1 MNDILQHTI
10 RFFILASIQILVLNN
25 VQISG
30 YINPFVY
37 ILFIMLL
44 PPKMP
49 KAIVLILAF
58 VMGFTIDVFSD
69 SYGIHSS
76 ATVLLAFLRPKV
88 LALVSVKGGEDLE
101 EIGVKQLKI
110 NRFFTY
116 SGILCLIH
124 HFTLFYIEAFR
135 VNEFFDTFLRA
146 LYSSIISILMILMI
160 ESLRSNQK
168 SR

>member
-10 RFFILASIQILVLNN
+10 LFFILASIQILVLNN

-58 VMGFTIDVFSD
+58 VMGFTIDIFSD

-124 HFTLFYIEAFR
+124 HFTLFYLEAFR
-135 VNEFFDTFLRA
+135 LNEFFDTFLRA
-146 LYSSIISILMILMI
+146 LYSSFISILMILMI

>member
-58 VMGFTIDVFSD
+58 VMGFTIDIFSD

-101 EIGVKQLKI
+101 EIGIKQLKI

-124 HFTLFYIEAFR
+124 HFTLFYLEAFR
-135 VNEFFDTFLRA
+135 LNEFFDTFLRA
-146 LYSSIISILMILMI
+146 LYSSFISILMILMI

>member
-101 EIGVKQLKI
+101 EIGIKQLKI

-135 VNEFFDTFLRA
+135 LNEFLDTFLRA
-146 LYSSIISILMILMI
+146 LYSSFISILMILMI

>member
-1 MNDILQHTI
+1 MNDILQHII
-10 RFFILASIQILVLNN
+10 RFFVLTGIQILVLNN

-37 ILFIMLL
+37 ILFVMLL

-58 VMGFTIDVFSD
+58 MMGFTIDIFSD

-101 EIGVKQLKI
+101 AIGIKQLRI

-116 SGILCLIH
+116 SSILCLIH

-135 VNEFFDTFLRA
+135 LNEFFDTFLRA
-146 LYSSIISILMILMI
+146 LYSSFFSILMILMI

-168 SR
+168 SK

>member
-1 MNDILQHTI
+1 MNDILKHTI

-58 VMGFTIDVFSD
+58 IMGFTIDVFSD

-101 EIGVKQLKI
+101 AIGIKQLRI

-124 HFTLFYIEAFR
+124 HFTLFYLEAFR
-135 VNEFFDTFLRA
+135 LNEFFDTFLRA
-146 LYSSIISILMILMI
+146 LYSSVISISMMILI
-160 ESLRSNQK
+160 ESLFSNKK

>member
-10 RFFILASIQILVLNN
+10 LFFILASIQILVLNN

-101 EIGVKQLKI
+101 EIGIKQLKI

-124 HFTLFYIEAFR
+124 HFTLFYLEAFR
-135 VNEFFDTFLRA
+135 LNEFFDTFLRA
-146 LYSSIISILMILMI
+146 LYSSFISILMILMI

>member
-10 RFFILASIQILVLNN
+10 RFFILVGIQILVLNN

-37 ILFIMLL
+37 ILFIILL

-49 KAIVLILAF
+49 KSIVLILAF
-58 VMGFTIDVFSD
+58 ITGFTIDIFSD

-88 LALVSVKGGEDLE
+88 LTLVSIKGGEDLE
-101 EIGVKQLKI
+101 EIGIKQLRI

-116 SGILCLIH
+116 SGILCLTH
-124 HFTLFYIEAFR
+124 HFTLFYLEAFR
-135 VNEFFDTFLRA
+135 LNEFFDTFLRT
-146 LYSSIISILMILMI
+146 LYSSIISILMILLI
-160 ESLRSNQK
+160 ESLFSNK
-168 SR
+168 KNR

>member
-1 MNDILQHTI
+1 MNDILKHTI

-25 VQISG
+25 IQISG

-58 VMGFTIDVFSD
+58 IMGFTIDVFSD

-76 ATVLLAFLRPKV
+76 ATVLLAFLRPKI
-88 LALVSVKGGEDLE
+88 LALVSIKGGEDLE
-101 EIGVKQLKI
+101 AIGIKQLRI

-146 LYSSIISILMILMI
+146 LYSSFISILMILMI

>member
-10 RFFILASIQILVLNN
+10 LFFILASIQILVLNN

-58 VMGFTIDVFSD
+58 VMGFTIDIFSD

-101 EIGVKQLKI
+101 EIGIKQLKI

-124 HFTLFYIEAFR
+124 HFTLFYLEAFR

-146 LYSSIISILMILMI
+146 LYSSFISILMILMI

>member
-1 MNDILQHTI
+1 MNDILKHTV

-37 ILFIMLL
+37 ILFVMLL

-58 VMGFTIDVFSD
+58 MMGFTIDIFSD

-101 EIGVKQLKI
+101 AIGIKQLRI

-116 SGILCLIH
+116 SSILCLIH
-124 HFTLFYIEAFR
+124 HFTLFYLEAFR
-135 VNEFFDTFLRA
+135 LNEFFDTFLRA
-146 LYSSIISILMILMI
+146 LYSSFFSILMILMI

-168 SR
+168 SK

>member
-10 RFFILASIQILVLNN
+10 RFFILVGIQILVLNN

-37 ILFIMLL
+37 ILFIVLL

-49 KAIVLILAF
+49 KSIVLILAF
-58 VMGFTIDVFSD
+58 ILGFTIDVFSD

-88 LALVSVKGGEDLE
+88 LTLVSIKGGEDLE
-101 EIGVKQLKI
+101 EIGIKQLRI

-116 SGILCLIH
+116 SGILCLTH
-124 HFTLFYIEAFR
+124 HFTLFYLEAFR
-135 VNEFFDTFLRA
+135 LNEFFDTFLRT
-146 LYSSIISILMILMI
+146 LYSSIISILMILLI
-160 ESLRSNQK
+160 ESLFSNKK

>member
-30 YINPFVY
+30 YLNPFVY

-101 EIGVKQLKI
+101 EIGIKQLKI

>member
-1 MNDILQHTI
+1 MNDILQHTV
-10 RFFILASIQILVLNN
+10 RFFILVGIQILVLNN

-37 ILFIMLL
+37 ILFIILL

-49 KAIVLILAF
+49 KSVVLILAF
-58 VMGFTIDVFSD
+58 ITGFTIDIFSD

-88 LALVSVKGGEDLE
+88 LTLVSIKGGEDLE
-101 EIGVKQLKI
+101 EIGIKQLRI

-116 SGILCLIH
+116 SGILCLTH
-124 HFTLFYIEAFR
+124 HFTLFYLEAFR
-135 VNEFFDTFLRA
+135 LNEFFDTFLRA
-146 LYSSIISILMILMI
+146 LYSSIISILMMLLI
-160 ESLRSNQK
+160 ESLFSNK
-168 SR
+168 KNR

>member
-1 MNDILQHTI
+1 MNDILQHII
-10 RFFILASIQILVLNN
+10 RFFVLTGIQILVLNN

-37 ILFIMLL
+37 ILFVMLL

-58 VMGFTIDVFSD
+58 MMGFTIDIFSD

-88 LALVSVKGGEDLE
+88 LALVSVKGGAK
-101 EIGVKQLKI
+101 IWRQLVL
-110 NRFFTY
+110 N
-116 SGILCLIH
+116 S
-124 HFTLFYIEAFR
+124 
-135 VNEFFDTFLRA
+135 
-146 LYSSIISILMILMI
+146 
-160 ESLRSNQK
+160 
-168 SR
+168 

>member
-101 EIGVKQLKI
+101 EISIKQLKI

-124 HFTLFYIEAFR
+124 HFTLFYLEAFR

-146 LYSSIISILMILMI
+146 LYSSFISILMILMI

>member
-10 RFFILASIQILVLNN
+10 RFFILAGIQILVLNN

-101 EIGVKQLKI
+101 EIGIKQLKI

-124 HFTLFYIEAFR
+124 HFTLFYLEAFR
-135 VNEFFDTFLRA
+135 LNEFFDTFLRA
-146 LYSSIISILMILMI
+146 LYSSFISILMILMI

>member
-58 VMGFTIDVFSD
+58 VMGCTIDVFSD

-101 EIGVKQLKI
+101 EIGIKQLKI

-135 VNEFFDTFLRA
+135 LNEVFDTFLRA
-146 LYSSIISILMILMI
+146 LYSSFISILMIPMF

-168 SR
+168 RR